1 MMIFGGEN
9 DDVLWWC
16 GDGVGK
22 ELVLA
27 HERSCNTH
35 THRLAGA
42 MLNGQEQKKRMKER
56 MKEKART
63 KDRQKYR
70 LDVLASLFLTQFRS
84 L

>member
-35 THRLAGA
+35 THTQARWCDV
-42 MLNGQEQKKRMKER
+42 EWT
-56 MKEKART
+56 RT
-63 KDRQKYR
+63 KKE
-70 LDVLASLFLTQFRS
+70 
-84 L
+84 